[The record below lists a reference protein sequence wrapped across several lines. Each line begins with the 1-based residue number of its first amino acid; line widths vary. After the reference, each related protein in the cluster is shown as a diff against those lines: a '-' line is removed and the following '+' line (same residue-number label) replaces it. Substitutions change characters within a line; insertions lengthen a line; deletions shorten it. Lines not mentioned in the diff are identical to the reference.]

1 MADQIRVILP
11 KKYDL
16 VVGDTF
22 QLFYRGVVEAPNP
35 YVYSIVSICEK
46 GRNFPRYFEYAPTE
60 PGQHKLT
67 IKVYDAQRNL
77 LGEAETVLNVVVPKE
92 PKNTTNILCVG
103 DSLTGGGWCHEAYR
117 RITQEGGEPAGLG
130 FKDAVKFVGS
140 CRNEKKYP
148 GIAAEGRSGYDWNA
162 FLSNNPNEVQVEC
175 PNSRDFADLNSLW
188 QDANGAIWELI
199 YLKIDFLKFRP
210 YQGHSSTMPDRG
222 QLIHYSGARDTSPI
236 VYTSTVVSTYGTPF
250 KNPETKKID
259 IADYCKRN
267 AIDRIDVVYFFL
279 GTNGL
284 MSAVANTST
293 REEYCRFVISLGK
306 ELVGYFKE
314 AFPDIKVKIMGIPL
328 WSVNGGIGQSY
339 GAILPLTDRYELTYY
354 KMQLNKTYQEWCL
367 EEEYKDFMEFIN
379 ISGQFDSE
387 YNFPSME
394 VPVNTR
400 STITE
405 RRDSNP
411 CHPSPDGYKQIGDAV
426 YRNIVAS
433 FCSE

>member
-1 MADQIRVILP
+1 M
-11 KKYDL
+11 
-16 VVGDTF
+16 
-22 QLFYRGVVEAPNP
+22 
-35 YVYSIVSICEK
+35 
-46 GRNFPRYFEYAPTE
+46 
-60 PGQHKLT
+60 
-67 IKVYDAQRNL
+67 
-77 LGEAETVLNVVVPKE
+77 LNVVVPKE
-92 PKNTTNILCVG
+92 PENTTHILCVG
-103 DSLTGGGWCHEAYR
+103 DSLTGGGWPYEAYR

-130 FKDAVKFVGS
+130 FTNAVKFVGS

-148 GIAAEGRSGYDWNA
+148 GIAAEGRSGYSWNA
-162 FLSNNPNEVQVEC
+162 FLRSLPGGLNVEC
-175 PNSRDFADLNSLW
+175 ANRRGFGDLNSLW
-188 QDANGAIWELI
+188 QDYNGALWQLTS
-199 YLKIDFLKFRP
+199 LKIDYLGFRP
-210 YQGHSSTMPDRG
+210 YQGHNSPLPEHG
-222 QLIHYSGARDTSPI
+222 PLIHYAGAEDTSPI
-236 VYTSTVVSTYGTPF
+236 AFTNSYTNAYGTPF
-250 KNPETKKID
+250 RNPNTGMID

-267 AIDRIDVVYFFL
+267 DIDRIDAVYFFL

-284 MSAVANTST
+284 MTTEANTST
-293 REEYCRFVISLGK
+293 REDYCRSVVKQGK
-306 ELVGYFKE
+306 LLVSHFKE

-387 YNFPSME
+387 YNFPSKE

-426 YRNIVAS
+426 YRNIIAS

>member
-1 MADQIRVILP
+1 MAEQIRVILP

-22 QLFYRGVVEAPNP
+22 QLFYRGVIEAPNP
-35 YVYSIVSICEK
+35 YVYAIVAICDK
-46 GRNFPRYFEYAPTE
+46 GRNFPRYFEYTPTE

-77 LGEAETVLNVVVPKE
+77 LGEADTILNVVVPKE
-92 PKNTTNILCVG
+92 PENTTNILCVG
-103 DSLTGGGWCHEAYR
+103 DSLTGGGWPHEAFR

-130 FKDAVKFVGS
+130 YTNAVKFVGS
-140 CRNEKKYP
+140 CRNENRYP
-148 GIAAEGRSGYDWNA
+148 GIAAEGRSGYTWNN
-162 FLSNNPNEVQVEC
+162 FLYSLPGGLHVEC
-175 PNSRDFADLNSLW
+175 ANRRGFGDLNSLW
-188 QDANGAIWELI
+188 QDCNGAIWRLTG
-199 YLKIDFLKFRP
+199 LKIDYLSFRP
-210 YQGHSSTMPDRG
+210 YEDHNSPIPAHGPLTH
-222 QLIHYSGARDTSPI
+222 ISGAEDTSPI
-236 VYTSTVVSTYGTPF
+236 EFNYSFTSEYGSPF
-250 KNPETKKID
+250 INPEPKPVD
-259 IADYCKRN
+259 IADYCKRTD
-267 AIDRIDVVYFFL
+267 IDRIDVVYFFL

-284 MSAVANTST
+284 MSTEANTT
-293 REEYCRFVISLGK
+293 PREEYCWSVVNKGK
-306 ELVGYFKE
+306 ELVAHFKK

-328 WSVNGGIGQSY
+328 WSINGGIGQSY

-354 KMQLNKTYQEWCL
+354 KMQLNKTYQQWCL
-367 EEEYKDFMEFIN
+367 EDEYKDFCEFIN

-405 RRDSNP
+405 RRDTNP
-411 CHPSPDGYKQIGDAV
+411 CHPSPNGYKQIGDAV

-433 FCSE
+433 FCCE